1 MGVKVEQIK
10 KKPNTR
16 PAQHSSRIFSG
27 RAGRVDQGWINKRCP
42 REMRLSDTRWVIGSI
57 TTLLPVLAATNFIIT
72 TDELQPHSTRLG
84 SDPRSAATL
93 SRLSHS
99 SDLYESQ
106 SRKLIDGANLT
117 SILFMSGKYPQI

>member
-27 RAGRVDQGWINKRCP
+27 RAGRGDQGWINKRCP

-72 TDELQPHSTRLG
+72 TDELQPHSATTIRSRVCSHTLKTLTFLRRLEVNPSFTRMNG
-84 SDPRSAATL
+84 
-93 SRLSHS
+93 
-99 SDLYESQ
+99 
-106 SRKLIDGANLT
+106 G
-117 SILFMSGKYPQI
+117 